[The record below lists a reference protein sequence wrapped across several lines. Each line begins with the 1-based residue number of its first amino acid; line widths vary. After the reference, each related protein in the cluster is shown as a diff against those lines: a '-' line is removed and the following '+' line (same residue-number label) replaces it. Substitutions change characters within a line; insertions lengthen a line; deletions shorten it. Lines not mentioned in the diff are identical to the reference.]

1 MTVTQKLILFVSVG
15 FALVLLAA
23 FLPMLA
29 ATWRGLLV
37 IGGGWLMAIGG
48 LYQVKE
54 FSLRRDVA
62 YYVMLVLVG
71 LYWICL
77 IGITVYWLATLA
89 GLI

>member
-23 FLPMLA
+23 FLPVLS
-29 ATWRGLLV
+29 ATWRGALV

-48 LYQVKE
+48 LFQVKE

-62 YYVMLVLVG
+62 YYVMLALVG
-71 LYWICL
+71 LYWVAL
-77 IGITVYWLATLA
+77 LGITFYWLATLA
-89 GLI
+89 GWI